1 LFYKELHLN
10 SNVKAKGIYFL
21 PNLLTTM
28 GLFAGFFAIISAIN
42 GNFSISAYAIFI
54 AMLLDGL
61 DGRVARLTGTESAFG
76 GEFDSLADMVSFGVG
91 PALVM
96 YSWSYSFYGKLGWA
110 ISFLYVAAV
119 ALRLAKFNSQEQDK
133 NFFKGLPSPAGA
145 ASMMSFLWV
154 IEYYELN
161 NQFFSVLSLVFG
173 VIVALLMIS
182 NVPYASFKAQ
192 DVNKKISWFYAF
204 LIVAAFCLIAVAPAI
219 IVFLSFMIYILS
231 GVFIAFNKKSFIKRI
246 KKVTNII

>member
-1 LFYKELHLN
+1 MN
-10 SNVKAKGIYFL
+10 SSVKAKGIYFL

-42 GNFSISAYAIFI
+42 GDFFISVYAIFV

-76 GEFDSLADMVSFGVG
+76 GEFDSLADMVSFGVS

-145 ASMMSFLWV
+145 ASMMSFLWFV
-154 IEYYELN
+154 EYYGLN
-161 NQFFSVLSLVFG
+161 NQFFHVSSLLFG
-173 VIVALLMIS
+173 VFVALLMIS

-192 DVNKKISWFYAF
+192 DINNKKISWFFAF
-204 LIVAAFCLIAVAPAI
+204 LIVAFFCLIAVAPAL
-219 IVFLSFMIYILS
+219 VFLLSFVIYILS
-231 GVFIAFNKKSFIKRI
+231 GVFISFNKKNFIKHL
-246 KKVTNII
+246 KKIRNII